1 MNLFSHV
8 YSPLLQPLPSSLQLF
23 PILLLF
29 SSLFLFIFSPLF
41 LYFLSSSSLPKPSTD
56 SYNIYDCL
64 EHTLAAENWRAYIA
78 VFIPILT
85 PPNGL
90 FVVWFSFS
98 PDRITPTL
106 WRQWPASNSCW
117 RKCSLESE
125 TNFPASHVNV
135 NLNTFYL
142 PWIPDRRKNMTG
154 SSAAHHTFY

>member
-8 YSPLLQPLPSSLQLF
+8 YFPILQPLPSSLHLF
-23 PILLLF
+23 RILLLF
-29 SSLFLFIFSPLF
+29 SSLFLIFSPLF

-85 PPNGL
+85 PPNSL

-117 RKCSLESE
+117 RKFSLDSE
-125 TNFPASHVNV
+125 INFPASHVNV
-135 NLNTFYL
+135 SLNTFYS

-154 SSAAHHTFY
+154 SSAAHQCNL